1 MSIRTI
7 LDRILGTPGPPPP
20 HLSLDQ
26 LTEEAAKARVRLG
39 KAEDNWNRE
48 AARLI
53 DQQQGRPL
61 PRDIF
66 HVGD

>member
-1 MSIRTI
+1 MNVRTI
-7 LDRILGTPGPPPP
+7 LKRILGNTDPAPP

-26 LTEEAAKARVRLG
+26 LTEDAAKARVRLG
-39 KAEDNWNRE
+39 QAEDNWHRE
-48 AARLI
+48 AARLL
-53 DQQQGRPL
+53 DQQQGRPR

>member
-7 LDRILGTPGPPPP
+7 LDRILGVVEPPPP

-39 KAEDNWNRE
+39 KAEDNWHRE
-48 AARLI
+48 AARLL
-53 DQQQGRPL
+53 DQQQARPR
-61 PRDIF
+61 PRDVFRI
-66 HVGD
+66 GD